1 MEVIKIPNKE
11 NFNKNP
17 LNDLSDIEL
26 KDFMKL
32 RKGYAK
38 EQISFLEN
46 NATLQLY
53 HQVIH

>member
-1 MEVIKIPNKE
+1 MEIIKIPNKE

-17 LNDLSDIEL
+17 SNDLSDIEL

-46 NATLQLY
+46 NTTLQLY

>member
-17 LNDLSDIEL
+17 SNDLSDIEL

-38 EQISFLEN
+38 EQIPFLEN